1 MNIVSISGAA
11 VALKDGFL
19 FEGLDLGI
27 ESGEHLGLVGRNGAG
42 KTSLLRMV
50 SGELVADR
58 GEFARRRGLSVA
70 MLEQMPHVTPGETVA
85 DFLYGGNSPETR
97 LYARRAF
104 LHRVLEH
111 GARHGEAVPDD
122 ATTRRELA
130 GIEHDI
136 ESLGPVSLENR
147 YAALCRELGVPD
159 QDRLMSSL
167 SGGEM
172 KKAAIARTLAPRSD
186 LLLLDEPTNHL
197 DLDSIEWLE
206 ARLSSARFAFVLVTH
221 DRWFLD
227 GVTDSILEI
236 DKRRVYRHPGNY
248 TAYLQRK
255 AERWAALEAAEN
267 RRLANLK
274 IELEWLMRGAR
285 ARATK
290 SERRKDE
297 IRAMQ
302 GAGLERPASNFVFSS
317 VESRL
322 GRKAVVLKRVSVA
335 YDGKQILK
343 PFDCTIEPG
352 ARLGIV
358 GPNGAGKT
366 SLLDLVAGKLEPA
379 SGIVDRGDT
388 VRISCFEQTADS
400 IDPSIAVADYIR
412 EHAERVRLSPGAA
425 QDATLLLEKFG
436 FSRDFQSMPVGKLS
450 GGERRRLQLVRVLA
464 EAPNV
469 LLLDEPTND
478 LDIDT
483 IEALEDFLEGFQG
496 CIVAVSHDRAFL
508 DRIARF
514 LLVLDGAGGVR
525 SFNGSYLEWKA
536 EFEAVRSA
544 TSANAGANAALA
556 AASSQPAVDAPRK
569 SAKKKLSYSEKKE
582 LEGLLPAIDALELEK
597 SALEA
602 LFAKTGT
609 SPSELRAAHE
619 RYETILHLINEKTL
633 RWEELAEREAGA

>member
-50 SGELVADR
+50 AGELVADR
-58 GEFARRRGLSVA
+58 GEFARRRGLAVA
-70 MLEQMPHVTPGETVA
+70 MLEQMPHVKSGETVA

-97 LYARRAF
+97 LYARQAF

-111 GARHGEAVPDD
+111 GAHPGEKVPEEGAV
-122 ATTRRELA
+122 RRELA
-130 GIEHDI
+130 GLEHELDA
-136 ESLGPVSLENR
+136 LGPVTLENR

-206 ARLSSARFAFVLVTH
+206 ARLAGARFAFVLVTH

-227 GVTDSILEI
+227 AVTDSILEI

-255 AERWAALEAAEN
+255 AERWAAMEAAEN

-297 IRAMQ
+297 IKAMQ
-302 GAGLERPASNFVFSS
+302 AATLERPASNFVFSS

-322 GRKAVVLKRVSVA
+322 GRKAVILKVVSVA

-343 PFDCTIEPG
+343 PFEYAIEPG

-366 SLLDLVAGKLEPA
+366 SLLDLVSGKLVPA
-379 SGIVDRGDT
+379 TGMVDRGDT

-400 IDPSIAVADYIR
+400 IDPSIGVADYIR
-412 EHAERVRLSPGAA
+412 AHAERVRLSPGAA
-425 QDATLLLEKFG
+425 QDASLLLEKFG

-508 DRIARF
+508 DRIAHY
-514 LLVLDGAGGVR
+514 LLVLDGSGGVR
-525 SFNGSYLEWKA
+525 PFNGSYLEWKA
-536 EFEAVRSA
+536 ELEAVRSA
-544 TSANAGANAALA
+544 PSASAGANAASA
-556 AASSQPAVDAPRK
+556 AAAPPASGDAPRK
-569 SAKKKLSYSEKKE
+569 SAKKKLSYSERKE
-582 LEGLLPAIDALELEK
+582 LEGLLPAIDALEHEK
-597 SALEA
+597 MSLEA
-602 LFAKTGT
+602 LFARPGVAAA
-609 SPSELRAAHE
+609 ELRTAHE
-619 RYETILHLINEKTL
+619 RYEATLALINQKTL